1 MLFLRCYSSR
11 GGGNRRDEVV
21 PDAAKRFL
29 DKTKAELYSESTS
42 RNLWAEWSTEKVQG
56 HLYAAGHL
64 GERGACLAPSL
75 LSLVVLRM
83 AASLR
88 DNAAIAGDALRAV
101 AVSLDLA
108 PDDGQIDSMAADLK
122 LVLYAP

>member
-1 MLFLRCYSSR
+1 
-11 GGGNRRDEVV
+11 
-21 PDAAKRFL
+21 
-29 DKTKAELYSESTS
+29 
-42 RNLWAEWSTEKVQG
+42 
-56 HLYAAGHL
+56 
-64 GERGACLAPSL
+64 
-75 LSLVVLRM
+75 M

>member
-1 MLFLRCYSSR
+1 VGGMVDRKSAGALVRRGSLGRERCVSR
-11 GGGNRRDEVV
+11 AV
-21 PDAAKRFL
+21 PPF
-29 DKTKAELYSESTS
+29 S
-42 RNLWAEWSTEKVQG
+42 RSPAQ
-56 HLYAAGHL
+56 
-64 GERGACLAPSL
+64 
-75 LSLVVLRM
+75 

>member
-1 MLFLRCYSSR
+1 
-11 GGGNRRDEVV
+11 
-21 PDAAKRFL
+21 
-29 DKTKAELYSESTS
+29 
-42 RNLWAEWSTEKVQG
+42 
-56 HLYAAGHL
+56 
-64 GERGACLAPSL
+64 
-75 LSLVVLRM
+75 M

-122 LVLYAP
+122 LLFGGVTFTLGVLDKLVGRCVRLGRRDGEKTRWVVRCWIRTGVKALAMCVEGWTRKR